1 MCIGI
6 PMRVI
11 EAWRGAA
18 LVAGRGRSERID
30 TRLIDADGIAAGQW
44 LLVFHGAARERLDA
58 RRAAE
63 IDAALD
69 LLDAA
74 MAGNVERAGAD
85 PGFALPSGLSAA
97 QLARLTGQGPPA
109 VETGDLA

>member
-11 EAWRGAA
+11 QAWPGAA
-18 LVAGRGRSERID
+18 LAAGRGRSERID
-30 TRLIDADGIAAGQW
+30 TRLVDAGGLFAGQW
-44 LLVFHGAARERLDA
+44 LLVFHGAARECLDA

-74 MAGNVERAGAD
+74 MAGQAERAAAD
-85 PGFALPSGLSAA
+85 PGFALPSALSAA
-97 QLARLTGQGPPA
+97 QLASLTGQGPA
-109 VETGDLA
+109 AIEEGDRT